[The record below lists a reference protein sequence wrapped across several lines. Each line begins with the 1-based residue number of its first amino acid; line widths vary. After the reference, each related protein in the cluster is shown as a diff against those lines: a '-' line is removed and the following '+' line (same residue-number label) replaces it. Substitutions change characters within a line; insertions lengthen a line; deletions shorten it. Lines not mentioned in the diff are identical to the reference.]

1 MSLNEEQLSKL
12 EKRLRHRFDALR
24 EEVRRELVQSDQEQY
39 GVLAGDVA
47 DPGDQST
54 ADLLADLNLAVIDR
68 HINEIRAV
76 ERALLRIGSGAY
88 GICVDCDE
96 PIGAARLQA
105 QPTAT
110 RCSRCQTRHEQGFV
124 QAGHASL

>member
-1 MSLNEEQLSKL
+1 MSLSEEQISQLQ
-12 EKRLRHRFDALR
+12 KRLRHRFDALR

-39 GVLAGDVA
+39 AALAGDVA

-54 ADLLADLNLAVIDR
+54 ADLLADMNLAIIDR

-76 ERALLRIGSGAY
+76 ERALLRIGSGTY
-88 GICVDCDE
+88 GICVGCDE

-110 RCSRCQTRHEQGFV
+110 RCSRCQTHHEQAFI

>member
-1 MSLNEEQLSKL
+1 MSLS
-12 EKRLRHRFDALR
+12 EKQISELAGRLRHRFDALR
-24 EEVRRELVQSDQEQY
+24 EEVRRELVQSDHEQY
-39 GVLAGDVA
+39 AALAGDVA

-76 ERALLRIGSGAY
+76 ERALLRIASGAY

-96 PIGAARLQA
+96 PVELARLHA

-110 RCSRCQTRHEQGFV
+110 RCRRCQTRHEQGFM